1 MARHSNTIN
10 MNIAEIYWLS
20 LAFLTAAAAG
30 LVGSFALLKKA
41 VLAGDAMSHIA
52 LPGLGLA
59 ILFKINPL
67 IGGAM
72 TLFLGTLLIW
82 QLQKTTGLSTEA
94 MVGVIFATSL
104 ALGALVTPNE
114 DLIEAL
120 FGGFGSM
127 SLSEFL
133 IGVSGA
139 LFVIGF
145 VLGYK
150 NKLILTL
157 FSPDLA
163 AVSNIDVNRL
173 NLYFLLI
180 FSLTIILGLRFL
192 GALLVG
198 ALLII
203 PAAIGRQL
211 THTLSSFLAIS
222 SAAGVVAVGVGSAV
236 SLYYGLAPGPTII
249 CVAAAVFVLSLAK
262 KQK

>member
-1 MARHSNTIN
+1 
-10 MNIAEIYWLS
+10 
-20 LAFLTAAAAG
+20 
-30 LVGSFALLKKA
+30 
-41 VLAGDAMSHIA
+41 
-52 LPGLGLA
+52 
-59 ILFKINPL
+59 
-67 IGGAM
+67 
-72 TLFLGTLLIW
+72 
-82 QLQKTTGLSTEA
+82 LSTEA